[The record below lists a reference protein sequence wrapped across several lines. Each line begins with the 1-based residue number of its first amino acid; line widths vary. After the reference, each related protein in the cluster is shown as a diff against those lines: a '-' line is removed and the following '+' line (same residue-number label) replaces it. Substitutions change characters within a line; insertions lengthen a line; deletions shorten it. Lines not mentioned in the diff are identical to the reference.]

1 MLKQKLFRLGV
12 PMLAAGMVAFGVA
25 GSAGGAAL
33 NPGQANKVSNGYLSA
48 LKYDAALHKLLP
60 ASIKSKGY
68 ILVGAQ
74 MENAPDDF
82 FSGSSQ
88 SAVGFEVNMA
98 KGIGKVLGVK
108 IKYLQ
113 LPNWDSIVPSVQ
125 DGRVNMS
132 MTAMNDTTARQQL
145 INFIDYLT
153 DGVGILV
160 KAGNPENITG
170 PSGLC
175 GKNVTDV
182 AGTTQEAYLDSLN
195 AAGGICASN
204 QITEVIAPSTAQEII
219 NLTTGRADAILNDN
233 ITDAY
238 DQQTNPAVYSVPYKP
253 IDPGPYGI
261 GFAKTSGS
269 LEKAVQGAM
278 LKLMAG
284 GSSSV
289 YMKILTAWNVAS
301 VAIPYPTINGC
312 STTYAA
318 DCNA

>member
-1 MLKQKLFRLGV
+1 M
-12 PMLAAGMVAFGVA
+12 AFGVV
-25 GSAGGAAL
+25 GSASGAAL
-33 NPGQANKVSNGYLSA
+33 NPGQANKASNGYLSS

-88 SAVGFEVNMA
+88 APVGFEVNMA

-113 LPNWDSIVPSVQ
+113 LPQWDSIVPSVQ

-132 MTAMNDTTARQQL
+132 MTAMNDTAAREQL

-170 PSGLC
+170 PSSLC

-182 AGTTQEAYLDSLN
+182 AGTTQEQFLDSLN
-195 AAGGICASN
+195 ATGGACASD

-219 NLTTGRADAILNDN
+219 NLETGRADAILNDN

-238 DQQTNPAVYSVPYKP
+238 DQQTNPAVYAVPYKP
-253 IDPGPYGI
+253 INPGPYGI
-261 GFAKTSGS
+261 GFAKDSGS
-269 LEKAVQGAM
+269 LMKAVQGAM

-284 GSSSV
+284 GSKSV
-289 YMKILTAWNVAS
+289 YTKILTAWNVAS

-312 STTYAA
+312 ASTFKA
-318 DCNA
+318 DCG

>member
-1 MLKQKLFRLGV
+1 MWKRKLLRMGA
-12 PMLAAGMVAFGVA
+12 PMLAAGMMVFGVV

-33 NPGQANKVSNGYLSA
+33 NPGQANKVSNGYLTS

-60 ASIKSKGY
+60 ASIKKKGY

-88 SAVGFEVNMA
+88 APVGFEVNMA
-98 KGIGKVLGVK
+98 RGIGKVLGVK

-113 LPNWDSIVPSVQ
+113 LPQWDSIVPSVQ

-132 MTAMNDTTARQQL
+132 MTAMNDTAAREQL

-170 PSGLC
+170 PSSLC

-182 AGTTQEAYLDSLN
+182 AGTTQEQFLDSLN
-195 AAGGICASN
+195 ATGGACASD

-219 NLTTGRADAILNDN
+219 NLETGRADAILNDN

-238 DQQTNPAVYSVPYKP
+238 DQQTNSSVYAVPYKP
-253 IDPGPYGI
+253 INPGPYGI
-261 GFAKTSGS
+261 GFAKDNGS
-269 LEKAVQGAM
+269 LMKAVQGAM

-284 GSSSV
+284 GSHSV
-289 YMKILTAWNVAS
+289 YTKILTAWNVAP
-301 VAIPYPTINGC
+301 VAISYPTINGC
-312 STTYAA
+312 ASTFKA
-318 DCNA
+318 DCG